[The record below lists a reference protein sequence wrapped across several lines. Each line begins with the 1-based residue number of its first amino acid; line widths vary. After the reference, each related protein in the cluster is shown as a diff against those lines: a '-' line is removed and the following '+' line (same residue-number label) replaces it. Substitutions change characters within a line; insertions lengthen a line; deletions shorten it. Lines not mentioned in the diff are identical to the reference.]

1 MIPFMSIE
9 VQKKGETFC
18 FTIHYSNKIVT
29 MKCNSLFEGFNTAQK
44 IADESKSEKFE

>member
-18 FTIHYSNKIVT
+18 FTIHYSKKIHT
-29 MKCNSLFEGFNTAQK
+29 MKCNTLFEGFNTAQK
-44 IADESKSEKFE
+44 IAEENEGQKFQ